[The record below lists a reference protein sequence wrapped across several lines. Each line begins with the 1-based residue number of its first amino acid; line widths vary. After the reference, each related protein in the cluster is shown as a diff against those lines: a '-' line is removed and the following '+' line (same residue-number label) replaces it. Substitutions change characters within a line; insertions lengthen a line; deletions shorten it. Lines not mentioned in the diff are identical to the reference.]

1 MELWQAGTAAQLEA
15 GVVSITTAKV
25 LSSASIHLQRDSAGS
40 GNADDVF
47 LESRPHSRLI
57 PLFSEHSSA
66 AAVLEEL
73 LSDCYLPRLKLDSQ
87 ASDRPN
93 QCERCLN

>member
-1 MELWQAGTAAQLEA
+1 MWSCGRQARLLNLKQEL
-15 GVVSITTAKV
+15 TAKV

-73 LSDCYLPRLKLDSQ
+73 LLPPKTQVRLTS
-87 ASDRPN
+87 
-93 QCERCLN
+93 